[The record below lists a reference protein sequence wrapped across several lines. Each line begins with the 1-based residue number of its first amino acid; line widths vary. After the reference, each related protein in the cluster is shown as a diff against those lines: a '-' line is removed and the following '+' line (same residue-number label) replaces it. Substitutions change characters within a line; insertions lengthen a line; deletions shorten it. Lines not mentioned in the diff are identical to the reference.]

1 MESKDYLLVGV
12 CVIAALLLFVRMAKE
27 NKVFIGAGVLCLFYG
42 GYHVAQA
49 LFDGKVVDI
58 LGWVLRGV
66 AVIMLIWMFTVLSQE
81 RAKKNP
87 QNADGSAS
95 SSETENNVD
104 GADGTSDAEITE
116 EEAVN
121 NNAE

>member
-1 MESKDYLLVGV
+1 MRCLMESKDYLLIGV

-27 NKVFIGAGVLCLFYG
+27 NKVFIGAGILCLLYG

-49 LFDGKVVDI
+49 FLDSNIVNI
-58 LGWVLRGV
+58 LGWVLRGI

-81 RAKKNP
+81 RAKKNQQAAENKESP
-87 QNADGSAS
+87 AEE
-95 SSETENNVD
+95 SEI
-104 GADGTSDAEITE
+104 AEEETMK

-121 NNAE
+121 TDAE